1 MDEQFPDV
9 GGHLDRE
16 NPAVVVA
23 EPAAHGFRI
32 ANMKG
37 GGSVILVENLVPTIL
52 DLEGKAT
59 KNWTEETHRENMRT
73 HAPKIEEAVT
83 PGLDVQ
89 EGSNQKSYQYQ
100 RQRGRGFAAKR
111 E

>member
-9 GGHLDRE
+9 GGHLDCE
-16 NPAVVVA
+16 NPAVIVA
-23 EPAAHGFRI
+23 EPAAHGFSI
-32 ANMKG
+32 GNMKVG
-37 GGSVILVENLVPTIL
+37 GPVILVENLVPAIL
-52 DLEGKAT
+52 DLDAMAT
-59 KNWTEETHRENMRT
+59 KNWTEEIHFEDMRT

-89 EGSNQKSYQYQ
+89 ERSNQKSYEYQ

>member
-23 EPAAHGFRI
+23 EPPAHGFSI
-32 ANMKG
+32 GNMKV
-37 GGSVILVENLVPTIL
+37 GGSVVLVENLVPAIL
-52 DLEGKAT
+52 DLDAMAT
-59 KNWTEETHRENMRT
+59 KNWTEEIHFEDMRT

-89 EGSNQKSYQYQ
+89 ERSNQKSYEY
-100 RQRGRGFAAKR
+100 
-111 E
+111 

>member
-1 MDEQFPDV
+1 MDQQFPDV

-23 EPAAHGFRI
+23 EPPAHGFSI
-32 ANMKG
+32 GNVKV
-37 GGSVILVENLVPTIL
+37 GGSVILVENLVPAIL
-52 DLEGKAT
+52 DLDAMAT
-59 KNWTEETHRENMRT
+59 KNWTEEIHLEDMRT
-73 HAPKIEEAVT
+73 HAPKIEGAVT

-89 EGSNQKSYQYQ
+89 ERSNQNSYEYQ
-100 RQRGRGFAAKR
+100 RQRRRGFAAKR

>member
-1 MDEQFPDV
+1 MDEQFSDV
-9 GGHLDRE
+9 GGPLARE
-16 NPAVVVA
+16 NPAVVTP

-32 ANMKG
+32 PNMKV
-37 GGSVILVENLVPTIL
+37 GGSVILVENIVPAIL
-52 DLEGKAT
+52 DLDAMAA
-59 KNWTEETHRENMRT
+59 KNWTEEIPFEDVPA

-100 RQRGRGFAAKR
+100 R
-111 E
+111 